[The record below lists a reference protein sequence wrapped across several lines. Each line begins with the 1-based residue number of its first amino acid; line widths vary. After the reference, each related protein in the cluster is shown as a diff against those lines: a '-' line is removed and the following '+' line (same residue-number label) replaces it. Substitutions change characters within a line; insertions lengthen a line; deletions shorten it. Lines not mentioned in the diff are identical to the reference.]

1 MKLSKEDQIRLAAI
15 RALMKLNDELK
26 EERYRPNNCSQST
39 VEKPRNVELQIDQ
52 IQPSWELIKFLV
64 DVIDK
69 LIG

>member
-15 RALMKLNDELK
+15 RALMKLNDELQ
-26 EERYRPNNCSQST
+26 EEKYKLNNQST
-39 VEKPRNVELQIDQ
+39 VQTPV

-69 LIG
+69 LVR